1 MHVTIATLTATSLRA
16 NLLRHFVASS
26 DWDHQGEIVLD
37 LVELWG
43 LARRHWLMLLASL
56 LGGLALAAGYSFIQP
71 VLYSATASGYVVAG
85 NSATVGDA
93 FAGSNL
99 AAEKA
104 ETYLPLV
111 KSQAVAERVAE
122 DLDLESPGS
131 VASSLAG
138 TVTGSVIFEITATA
152 TSPELARDMA
162 DAALD
167 ATSAEAVAL
176 ESLTPSGISTGN
188 TVIRIVPVQQA
199 DTPTEPV
206 SPNWTRNLV
215 MGLVLGLMAGFG
227 IVLLRHTFDRRVR
240 QSSDAE
246 EITGAATLA
255 VVPKA
260 DELVNST
267 SLARNMGAAAEA
279 LRQLRTNLRFVRVD
293 DPPRSIVVTSS
304 NAGEGKSTIAAH
316 LASMLA
322 ESGQA
327 TVLVDADLR
336 RPMQAKLF
344 DVDGTVGLTQVVAGS
359 ADLADCLVA
368 TQQEN
373 LLLLPAGRIP
383 PNPAELVGS
392 GRMQSLITSLE
403 QSFTVIIDAPPL
415 LPVTD
420 AELLTV
426 ASDGALLVVQTGKT
440 RTEQVA
446 LATRKLEQVDGTL
459 LGVVM
464 NMVPKKELG
473 SVVYGYGYGTYS
485 PQYYYGAD
493 QPEGRR
499 RGGAVGAPGRSR
511 RRQQP
516 HHSVES
522 VRAAGEETGGEPD
535 AGGNG
540 QGIRRVSLDDLLEV
554 APPEAKARPMPKF
567 PPVR

>member
-1 MHVTIATLTATSLRA
+1 VRIANR
-16 NLLRHFVASS
+16 
-26 DWDHQGEIVLD
+26 QGDVLD
-37 LVELWG
+37 LLQLWA
-43 LARRHWLMLLASL
+43 LARRHWLVLLASL
-56 LGGLALAAGYSFIQP
+56 LAGLALGAGVSYLQP
-71 VLYSATASGYVVAG
+71 TLYSATSTGYVVAG
-85 NSATVGDA
+85 NAATVGDA
-93 FAGSNL
+93 FAGANL

-104 ETYLPLV
+104 GTYLPLV
-111 KSQAVAERVAE
+111 ESQNVAERVAD
-122 DLDLESPGS
+122 DLDLESPAAVSGALEGS
-131 VASSLAG
+131 IDG
-138 TVTGSVIFEITATA
+138 TVIFQITATA
-152 TSPELARDMA
+152 SSPDLARDMA
-162 DAALD
+162 DAAIR

-176 ESLTPSGISTGN
+176 ETLTPSGRSAGDS
-188 TVIRIVPVQQA
+188 VIRIVPVQA
-199 DTPTEPV
+199 AETPTQPV
-206 SPNWTRNLV
+206 SPNWNRNLA
-215 MGLVLGLMAGFG
+215 LGMILGGMAGFG
-227 IVLLRHTFDRRVR
+227 FVLLRHIFDRRVR
-240 QSSDAE
+240 QSADVE
-246 EITGAATLA
+246 EITGSATLA

-344 DVDGTVGLTQVVAGS
+344 DVDGTVGLTQVLAGS

-392 GRMQSLITSLE
+392 GRMQSLIAGLTT
-403 QSFTVIIDAPPL
+403 SFTVIIDAPPL

-426 ASDGALLVVQTGKT
+426 ASDGALLVVQIGKT

-473 SVVYGYGYGTYS
+473 SVVYGYGYGSYS

-493 QPEGRR
+493 QHGERR
-499 RGGAVGAPGRSR
+499 RGGGAAGRSR

-522 VRAAGEETGGEPD
+522 VRAAGGETGREPGE
-535 AGGNG
+535 AGGDG
-540 QGIRRVSLDDLLEV
+540 QGVRRFSLDDLLEV
-554 APPEAKARPMPKF
+554 APPEVKARPMPKF

>member
-1 MHVTIATLTATSLRA
+1 MD
-16 NLLRHFVASS
+16 LL
-26 DWDHQGEIVLD
+26 Q
-37 LVELWG
+37 LWA
-43 LARRHWLMLLASL
+43 LARRHWLVLLASL
-56 LGGLALAAGYSFIQP
+56 LAGLALGAGVSYLQP
-71 VLYSATASGYVVAG
+71 TLYSATSTGYVVAG
-85 NSATVGDA
+85 NAATVGDA
-93 FAGSNL
+93 FAGANL

-104 ETYLPLV
+104 GTYLPLV
-111 KSQAVAERVAE
+111 ESQNVAERVAD
-122 DLDLESPGS
+122 DLDLESPAAVSGALEGS
-131 VASSLAG
+131 IDG
-138 TVTGSVIFEITATA
+138 TVIFQITATA
-152 TSPELARDMA
+152 SSPDLARDMA
-162 DAALD
+162 DAAIR

-176 ESLTPSGISTGN
+176 ETLTPSGRSAGDS
-188 TVIRIVPVQQA
+188 VIRIVPVQA
-199 DTPTEPV
+199 AETPTQPV
-206 SPNWTRNLV
+206 SPNWNRNLA
-215 MGLVLGLMAGFG
+215 LGMILGGMAGFG
-227 IVLLRHTFDRRVR
+227 FVLLRHIFDRRVR
-240 QSSDAE
+240 QSADVE
-246 EITGAATLA
+246 EITGSATLA

-392 GRMQSLITSLE
+392 GRMQSLIRSLE

-420 AELLTV
+420 AELLAV

-473 SVVYGYGYGTYS
+473 SVVYGYGYSSSS

-499 RGGAVGAPGRSR
+499 RGGAVGAVGRSR
-511 RRQQP
+511 RRSGRRQQP

-522 VRAAGEETGGEPD
+522 VGAAGEETVGEPGS
-535 AGGNG
+535 AGGDG
-540 QGIRRVSLDDLLEV
+540 QGVRRVSLDDLLEV
-554 APPEAKARPMPKF
+554 APLEVKARPVPKF